1 MSRVPIP
8 PGPYDLNARLSAPRR
23 GQPAV
28 VPAECYEW
36 ERNRAIEA
44 RARIAALEA
53 ELARANSR
61 TNYFLHLL
69 DNIVRM
75 ANGKD
80 PLPAGTRIVE
90 IQTDGTNRGVL

>member
-1 MSRVPIP
+1 MSKVPIP
-8 PGPYDLNARLSAPRR
+8 YGPYDLNARLSAPLR
-23 GQPAV
+23 GRLAV
-28 VPAECYEW
+28 VPAECYER
-36 ERNRAIEA
+36 ERNRAASAEK
-44 RARIAALEA
+44 RIAALEA

-80 PLPAGTRIVE
+80 PLPAGVRIVE
-90 IQTDGTNRGVL
+90 IQTDGTNGGVL